1 MSVELVVVP
10 TAEEAAREGAERLAG
25 AAAAG
30 GAIALAGGSTP
41 RRVFELA
48 AQIEPDWSRA
58 SVWWGD
64 ERCVP
69 PDDPRSNYLMAN
81 DALISRLTRPPEIH
95 RIRGELAPDAAADEY
110 DAALA
115 EVALDLVLLGLGP
128 DGHTASLFPNAP
140 TLDERSR
147 RAVSAEAG
155 LEPFVPRVTMTIP
168 ELASAAEVLFLV
180 TGAEKADAV
189 KRAFEG
195 APSPDTPS
203 SLVRSAAGSTVA
215 VLDSAAAAQL

>member
-1 MSVELVVVP
+1 VSVELVVVP
-10 TAEEAAREGAERLAG
+10 TAEEAAREGAERLAR
-25 AAAAG
+25 AATAG

-41 RRVFELA
+41 RRAFELA
-48 AQIEPDWSRA
+48 SQIEPDWSRA

-69 PDDPRSNYLMAN
+69 PNDPRSNYLMAN
-81 DALISRLTRPPEIH
+81 EALIARLARPPEIH
-95 RIRGELAPDAAADEY
+95 RIRGELEPDAAAGEY
-110 DAALA
+110 DTALADAALG
-115 EVALDLVLLGLGP
+115 LVLLGLGP
-128 DGHTASLFPNAP
+128 DGHTASLFPDAP

-147 RAVSAEAG
+147 RAVPAEAA

-180 TGAEKADAV
+180 TGAEKADAA
-189 KRAFEG
+189 KRAF
-195 APSPDTPS
+195 ADPPAPDTPA

>member
-1 MSVELVVVP
+1 
-10 TAEEAAREGAERLAG
+10 
-25 AAAAG
+25 
-30 GAIALAGGSTP
+30 
-41 RRVFELA
+41 
-48 AQIEPDWSRA
+48 
-58 SVWWGD
+58 
-64 ERCVP
+64 
-69 PDDPRSNYLMAN
+69 MAN

-189 KRAFEG
+189 KRAFAG
-195 APSPDTPS
+195 APSPGTPS

-215 VLDSAAAAQL
+215 VLDSAAAVQL

>member
-69 PDDPRSNYLMAN
+69 PDDPHSNYLMAN

-189 KRAFEG
+189 KRAFAG

-215 VLDSAAAAQL
+215 VLDSAAAVQL

>member
-189 KRAFEG
+189 KRAFAG

-215 VLDSAAAAQL
+215 VLDSAAAVQL

>member
-189 KRAFEG
+189 KRAFAG
-195 APSPDTPS
+195 APSPGTPS

-215 VLDSAAAAQL
+215 VLDSAAAVQL

>member
-30 GAIALAGGSTP
+30 GAIGLAGGSTP
-41 RRVFELA
+41 RRAFELA

-81 DALISRLTRPPEIH
+81 DALIARLTRPPEIH
-95 RIRGELAPDAAADEY
+95 RIRGELGPDAAADEY

-189 KRAFEG
+189 KRAFAG